1 MNYKYDECKT
11 CQVYLSAC
19 PAAYICL
26 TAVLT
31 VYLLVC
37 LHCFLV
43 QYWSTCF
50 SANWS
55 TCLTDLL
62 PALFIYVSTCFAA
75 CQLTWLFFL
84 ATSTV
89 YMPSYMHMC
98 LITCLSGRLSFYLHY
113 TDYLLFWQSC
123 LFH

>member
-1 MNYKYDECKT
+1 MGEANMNYKYDECKT

-55 TCLTDLL
+55 TCLADLL
-62 PALFIYVSTCFAA
+62 PALFIYVSSYFAA

-89 YMPSYMHMC
+89 YIVYIVSSNC
-98 LITCLSGRLSFYLHY
+98 LATC
-113 TDYLLFWQSC
+113 TC
-123 LFH
+123 A